1 MDKPFKNIQEQVELL
16 KSRGLTVEDADSAAE
31 FLLYHNYY
39 RVSGYSLT
47 LRKDDVFYESATMQ
61 GIIDIYEFDH
71 ELRHILLKHLE
82 TIEIKMKSV
91 YSYEF
96 AQMYSPY
103 NYEDPSLFAD
113 SDKHKEIMEKAER
126 QKNLSLK
133 NEAYLKHFSDTG
145 QKMPIWAYV
154 SLLTIA
160 DISLL
165 YKISETELKN
175 KVAEDFFINTPNR
188 ADLLS
193 RFMHSMTIVR
203 NLCAHGSRLY
213 NRIFQQKPGLK
224 KSELSLLIKN
234 DKNIVDNQHL
244 YGFIFVMRRLL
255 SKQDFSTL
263 KSEIETLS
271 KKYPFVNLKYYG
283 FREDWKEV
291 L

>member
-61 GIIDIYEFDH
+61 NIIDIYEFDH

>member
-61 GIIDIYEFDH
+61 NIIDIYEFDH

-103 NYEDPSLFAD
+103 NYEDSSLFAD